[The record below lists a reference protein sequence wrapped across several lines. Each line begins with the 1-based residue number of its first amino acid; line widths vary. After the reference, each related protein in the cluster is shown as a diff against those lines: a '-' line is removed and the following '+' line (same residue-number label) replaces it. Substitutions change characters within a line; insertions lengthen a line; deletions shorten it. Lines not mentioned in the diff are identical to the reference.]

1 VRRLRPEQVRSY
13 LELLDVQELPAD
25 PLERLRVLQ
34 WAHLARVPFEN
45 LDHFLPR
52 QTPLRV
58 QALFRKVVGRHRG
71 GICYELNLLFGALL
85 RSLGHRVR
93 LLSARVC
100 LGPGRLSKPFDHL
113 ALLVDGRWLVD
124 VGFDPSVSAPLEVRR
139 GARAVHGRGT
149 QRLVRQAG
157 EWLVCTRDLRG
168 SLSYAYR
175 FSTRR
180 RTLREFL
187 PQRRFHRVGP
197 GSPFSSSWVW
207 GVATP
212 EGSNMLR
219 GGRLVVEVRGRET
232 ERPVRSVAHAARLL
246 ASMGKRGPPS
256 LWRLRRPPGAAPRQ
270 R

>member
-1 VRRLRPEQVRSY
+1 MRRLRPAQVRDY
-13 LELLDVQELPAD
+13 LELLDVRTPPAD

-34 WAHLARVPFEN
+34 WAHLAKVPFEN

-58 QALFRKVVGRHRG
+58 PALFRKVVRRHRG
-71 GICYELNLLFGALL
+71 GICYELNLLFAALL

-124 VGFDPSVSAPLEVRR
+124 VGFDPSVSAPIEVRA
-139 GARAVHGRGT
+139 GATVAHGRGT

-157 EWLVCTRDLRG
+157 EWLLRTRDLRG
-168 SLSYAYR
+168 SPSYAYR

-180 RTLREFL
+180 RALREFL
-187 PQRRFHRVGP
+187 PQRRFHREDP
-197 GSPFSSSWVW
+197 GSPFASAWVW

-212 EGSNMLR
+212 QGSQLLR

-232 ERPVRSVAHAARLL
+232 VRAVRSVAHAARLL
-246 ASMGKRGPPS
+246 AAMGKRGPPS
-256 LWRLRRPPGAAPRQ
+256 LRRLRRPPGAAPSRH
-270 R
+270 